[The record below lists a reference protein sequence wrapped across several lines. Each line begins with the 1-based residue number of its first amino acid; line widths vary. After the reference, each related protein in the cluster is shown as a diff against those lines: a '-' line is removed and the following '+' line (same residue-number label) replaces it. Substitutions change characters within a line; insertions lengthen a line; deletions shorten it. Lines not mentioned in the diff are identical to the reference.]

1 MQYEVTVTATIV
13 KTYTVEATSEE
24 QAKEKAQETFNP
36 DHDGVYEE
44 YDQEVLNVEQTGV

>member
-1 MQYEVTVTATIV
+1 MQYEVTITATIV

-24 QAKEKAQETFNP
+24 EAKEKGQSVFNP

-44 YDQEVLNVEQTGV
+44 YDQEVLSVEQIGV